1 MFGVETE
8 APYKYLL
15 AISEWELCFEQNIQ
29 TSLLVEKKPNKA
41 PEARGKTQSQQRRK
55 EERERSGEE
64 EPQKVHIQGREKDS
78 ENPNQPCASLAPNSL
93 KAFHVCTWGGK
104 KAVAVGREK
113 KTLCERERERASK
126 NHPGKTKYQ
135 RKKLKKLDHLIPKPC
150 TVNFLVPNYVPKRNT
165 HTHTHTKK
173 EFFLLLP
180 NYARKKRKQK
190 KKKKKKK
197 KKEEET
203 EQEKEGS
210 GILQFL
216 TNGGEGT
223 RHT

>member
-1 MFGVETE
+1 MQHCLWKTMVKHFLIGMFGVETE

-165 HTHTHTKK
+165 HTHTHK
-173 EFFLLLP
+173 EGFFSSSTELC
-180 NYARKKRKQK
+180 K
-190 KKKKKKK
+190 KKKKT
-197 KKEEET
+197 EEE
-203 EQEKEGS
+203 EEEEEEERRR
-210 GILQFL
+210 
-216 TNGGEGT
+216 NRAGEGG
-223 RHT
+223 